1 LDFDGLTEQN
11 EIDSVAYGVTW
22 IGALEYVFIMLLGES
37 DTGGFSVGNSSQ
49 YWILVILF
57 VGTTFFI
64 MIHMLNM
71 LIAVMGDTFSQR
83 GEIA

>member
-1 LDFDGLTEQN
+1 
-11 EIDSVAYGVTW
+11 
-22 IGALEYVFIMLLGES
+22 MLLGES

-83 GEIA
+83 GEIATELNYKNHLGFVRD

>member
-1 LDFDGLTEQN
+1 MDFDGLEDADKEN
-11 EIDSVAYGVTW
+11 VVYGKW
-22 IGALEYVFIMLLGES
+22 IGSLEYVFVMLLGES
-37 DTGGFSVGNSSQ
+37 DTVGFSVGNSSQ

-71 LIAVMGDTFSQR
+71 LIAVMGDTFS
-83 GEIA
+83 